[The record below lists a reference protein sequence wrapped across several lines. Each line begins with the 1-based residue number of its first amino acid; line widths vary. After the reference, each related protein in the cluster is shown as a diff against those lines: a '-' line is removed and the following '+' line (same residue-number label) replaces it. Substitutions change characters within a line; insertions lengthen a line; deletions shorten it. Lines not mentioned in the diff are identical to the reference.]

1 MQILVGSWYPG
12 NFITRPE
19 PVNSATCETIAHHV
33 TEGVGDHDQFMT
45 RKQKTIR
52 DLMLAGF

>member
-1 MQILVGSWYPG
+1 MQILVGSSYPG

-19 PVNSATCETIAHHV
+19 PVSSATCEVIAHHV
-33 TEGVGDHDQFMT
+33 TKGVGDHDQYMT